1 MEELKN
7 QVDSPVEEQE
17 EIEYEDVKHL
27 SMGAFITIGLAF
39 GVAAGFS
46 AGNILFGGLALGMAV
61 CVIAGVVGGMI
72 LGLVN
77 KSKRKSGENKEN

>member
-7 QVDSPVEEQE
+7 QVNSPAEEQE

-46 AGNILFGGLALGMAV
+46 AGNILFGSLALGMTV
-61 CVIAGVVGGMI
+61 CVMAGVVGGVI

>member
-7 QVDSPVEEQE
+7 QVDSPLEEQE

-46 AGNILFGGLALGMAV
+46 AGNILFGSLTLGMAI
-61 CVIAGVVGGMI
+61 CIAAGIVGGVI

-77 KSKRKSGENKEN
+77 KSKRKPDEHKEN